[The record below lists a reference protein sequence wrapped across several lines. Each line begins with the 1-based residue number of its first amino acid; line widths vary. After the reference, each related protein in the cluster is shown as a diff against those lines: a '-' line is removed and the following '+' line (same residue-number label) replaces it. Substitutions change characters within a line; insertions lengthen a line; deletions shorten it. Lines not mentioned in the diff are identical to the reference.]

1 MLNACDT
8 RLARNAAYVDF
19 SSSVNVSIGE
29 PIGAADE
36 VMLEMLILMLM
47 LVQRC

>member
-1 MLNACDT
+1 
-8 RLARNAAYVDF
+8 VDF

-47 LVQRC
+47 LVHGVNEVLVLVLKC